1 METGTDRLALS
12 ALKAR
17 PELEALLREW
27 IETVEYVD
35 GGVYSDMID
44 ETKNALG
51 RKIKNEDDKG

>member
-17 PELEALLREW
+17 PKLEALLLEW

-44 ETKNALG
+44 KTKNVLG
-51 RKIKNEDDKG
+51 HTTE

>member
-17 PELEALLREW
+17 PKLEALLREW
-27 IETVEYVD
+27 IETVEHVD

-44 ETKNALG
+44 KTKNVLG
-51 RKIKNEDDKG
+51 HTTE